1 MNKNEKFVITIN
13 REIGSG
19 GHTVGDK
26 LSAKLGVPYYDKAVI
41 EGLMNKY
48 QLSVEEIERLKGR
61 KQDWWS
67 EFKRVVGISPD
78 LTGSVIDEPDLF
90 NAGDF
95 FRAENEILLG
105 IAESESCVIAGRTA
119 FFILKEH
126 SNHLSILITAP
137 KEQRVQ
143 RVVRKQGVSAEE
155 AKKIIEQVDK
165 SRENY
170 VKKYTGTTR
179 YDTRN
184 YDLVIN
190 MKDKT
195 EDEIADLILQYI
207 G

>member
-19 GHTVGDK
+19 GHTVGAK
-26 LSAKLGVPYYDKAVI
+26 LAAKLGVPYYDKVVI
-41 EGLMNKY
+41 KGLMDKY
-48 QLSVEEIERLKGR
+48 KLSAEEIERLKGR

-67 EFKRVVGISPD
+67 EFKRVVGIGAG
-78 LTGSVIDEPDLF
+78 LTNSVIDEPDLF
-90 NAGDF
+90 YVGDMF
-95 FRAENEILLG
+95 KAEKEMLKG
-105 IAESESCVIAGRTA
+105 IAEAESCVIAGRSG
-119 FFILKEH
+119 FFVFQDYP
-126 SNHLSILITAP
+126 NRLSIFITAP
-137 KEQRVQ
+137 LEQRIQ
-143 RVVRKQGVSAEE
+143 RLVSHQGLSVEE
-155 AKKIIEQVDK
+155 AKQTIEKVDK

-170 VKKYTGTTR
+170 IKKFTGTTR

-190 MKDKT
+190 MKGKT